1 MLYSVIYNIA
11 MLINPT
17 MTTSMPC

>member
-1 MLYSVIYNIA
+1 
-11 MLINPT
+11 